1 MIAGKIKLSDVGE
14 CRSRLDGSYHLSEAQ
29 IVKKR
34 ISSSP
39 YPLLNLGNVTE
50 RIWHASRWK
59 RVYVDNHK
67 TGITLLGSSA
77 MLKGDLSHEK
87 LVSKK
92 YTDDIPDKILQEG
105 WILISCSGTIG
116 NCAFTNAQ
124 HAGKLASQHVIRLKP
139 NNILGAGL
147 IYAYLASKYG
157 YVMLTQGTSGSVIQ
171 HIEPENVEVIPIPN
185 FPDSFKS
192 EINQL
197 IQDSSKLRDEAM
209 YELEVADKL
218 LKEKAGLRTLTPED
232 YDYFGQHSA
241 TRKPSCFTR
250 RSNEIS
256 SRSINAFNY
265 SQRLERLRESLPDSR
280 PLRNILLNNTTFSTS
295 SFPRIEVKKGK
306 GVMLINQSDA
316 FDTIINGKWISTRN
330 VNLTNLVSYGEVIV
344 AGVGTLGENET
355 FCRVLFANEDLKGQL
370 ISGEFIRMKT
380 TSDIPSGFL
389 YAWLNSDYGF
399 RLIRGTQ
406 AGTKLC
412 RPIPEVFL
420 GIPVPILAEEDMK
433 EIDRMVRDAHTKR
446 HLANVKELKAIAMV
460 EAEIE
465 KWN

>member
-1 MIAGKIKLSDVGE
+1 MKADFVKIKDVENSHQCRFKPLSFLHDGQIQLRRLEANNAFNGVLSD
-14 CRSRLDGSYHLSEAQ
+14 
-29 IVKKR
+29 
-34 ISSSP
+34 
-39 YPLLNLGNVTE
+39 
-50 RIWHASRWK
+50 
-59 RVYVDNHK
+59 YVDSVFRPGIFKRNFIFNKANGLAYIPAAAMMMSNPFPASKILAIKNTPNLESMSLHK
-67 TGITLLGSSA
+67 DMI
-77 MLKGDLSHEK
+77 
-87 LVSKK
+87 LVSCAGTLGKVR
-92 YTDDIPDKILQEG
+92 
-105 WILISCSGTIG
+105 LIERQLDGTIG
-116 NCAFTNAQ
+116 
-124 HAGKLASQHVIRLKP
+124 SQDIIRVVAK
-139 NNILGAGL
+139 NRYGF
-147 IYAYLASKYG
+147 IYALLESNYTYNYILSKAY
-157 YVMLTQGTSGSVIQ
+157 GSVVPRL
-171 HIEPENVEVIPIPN
+171 EPSTLENMPVPN
-185 FPDSFKS
+185 ISITVQNGAD
-192 EINQL
+192 NL
-197 IQDSSKLRDEAM
+197 IQESARLREEAAD
-209 YELEVADKL
+209 ELEAADKL
-218 LKEKAGLRTLTPED
+218 LKEKAGLRPLTPDD

-250 RSNEIS
+250 KSSEIS

-265 SQRLERLRESLPDSR
+265 SQRLERLKESLPESR
-280 PLRNILLNNTTFSTS
+280 PLRNILLNNTTFSTG

-316 FDTIINGKWISTRN
+316 FDTIINGKWISARN

-389 YAWLNSDYGF
+389 YAWLSSDYGF
-399 RLIRGTQ
+399 RLIRSTQ

-412 RPIPEVFL
+412 RPIPEAFL
-420 GIPVPILAEEDMK
+420 DIPVPILAEEEMK

-446 HLANVKELKAIAMV
+446 HLANVKELEAIAMV

>member
-1 MIAGKIKLSDVGE
+1 MRVSKVKANRLIDGKHRFDGGFYLNDNSFLSTKVEELDCIVPIGTLVTAYNPNIFKRRMCMKVGKSLPFYQSSDVPI
-14 CRSRLDGSYHLSEAQ
+14 SEERANLFISKQ
-29 IVKKR
+29 QAIEMNLIVKAGYILVTGYGSIGLTRYVNKHQDNVCYADNVCR
-34 ISSSP
+34 IKVNNEE
-39 YPLLNLGNVTE
+39 Y
-50 RIWHASRWK
+50 
-59 RVYVDNHK
+59 
-67 TGITLLGSSA
+67 
-77 MLKGDLSHEK
+77 KG
-87 LVSKK
+87 
-92 YTDDIPDKILQEG
+92 Y
-105 WILISCSGTIG
+105 
-116 NCAFTNAQ
+116 
-124 HAGKLASQHVIRLKP
+124 
-139 NNILGAGL
+139 
-147 IYAYLASKYG
+147 IYAFLSSKYG
-157 YVMLTQGTSGSVIQ
+157 YALLNKNASGSVVRFIKATNIQ
-171 HIEPENVEVIPIPN
+171 NIPIPY
-185 FPDSFKS
+185 FSRDFQGT
-192 EINQL
+192 IDCL
-197 IQDSSKLRDEAM
+197 IQDSVRLREEATD
-209 YELEVADKL
+209 ELEAADKL

-280 PLRNILLNNTTFSTS
+280 PLRNILLNNTTFSTG

-460 EAEIE
+460 EVEIE